1 VSKLSRE
8 VTDGLLTQNLAT
20 ATGIVSE
27 VVASQPPTGLV
38 VDHARHSMVLSEK
51 ELAMQPTTV
60 PTENYAVVHN
70 GNDVVDWDHEKY
82 PPPTEEEQKTLRKV
96 PGSIPWI
103 GYSLC
108 VVEFAE
114 RASYYGA
121 TTVFANFLQRPLPP
135 GRQLRLQ

>member
-1 VSKLSRE
+1 VSILPKA
-8 VTDGLLTQNLAT
+8 VTDGVLTKNLAT

-27 VVASQPPTGLV
+27 VVASQPPTRLV
-38 VDHARHSMVLSEK
+38 VDHARHSMVISEK
-51 ELAMQPTTV
+51 DLALQQPTET
-60 PTENYAVVHN
+60 PTEDYAVAHD
-70 GNDVVDWDHEKY
+70 GNTAVDWDHEKY
-82 PPPTEEEQKTLRKV
+82 PPPTDEEKATLRKV
-96 PGSIPWI
+96 PGNIPWI

-135 GRQLRLQ
+135 GKQLY